1 MEAREL
7 YSRGIFIC
15 YNSLMTKPTSLKPWQ
30 VVSTTTIHQTPW
42 TEILEDQ
49 CLTENNKQLTY
60 TYARRVDAG
69 PMMIAEE
76 ADGRLW
82 LVRQYRHPIKK
93 IIWQF
98 PAEGKLSH
106 ETWEQAA
113 TRGLVEELQIAA
125 KNLQD
130 LGLVHLDPGGSDQA
144 FHVFLA
150 TEIIPLSS
158 FENSAHQ
165 DEVED
170 LEIGCFSRKE
180 IDSLITSGEFCD
192 SWSLSCL
199 FLYDRYKQRAI

>member
-1 MEAREL
+1 
-7 YSRGIFIC
+7 
-15 YNSLMTKPTSLKPWQ
+15 MTKPTSLKPWQ
-30 VVSTTTIHQTPW
+30 VVSSTIIHQTPW

-49 CLTENNKQLTY
+49 CLTEDNKQLTY
-60 TYARRVDAG
+60 TYSRRVDAG

-98 PAEGKLSH
+98 PAEGKFAH
-106 ETWEQAA
+106 ESWEQAA
-113 TRGLVEELQIAA
+113 KRGLAEELHLEA
-125 KNLQD
+125 KNSQD
-130 LGLVHLDPGGSDQA
+130 LGVVHVDPGGSDQA

-150 TEIIPLSS
+150 TNLESLSPTEEAS
-158 FENSAHQ
+158 HL

-180 IDSLITSGEFCD
+180 IDDLITSGEFCD
-192 SWSLSCL
+192 GWSLSSL
-199 FLYDRYKQRAI
+199 FLYDRYKRQAI